1 MSEMSPEMQE
11 LLVITPVLLALGGG
25 VLAALIASFVSRP
38 TAVLVAAT
46 ALVAGAGV
54 SAGTVYGLEANVLA
68 YDVMI
73 GGGGFSGT
81 ATVIMA
87 LSAAALLGGFAWFAR
102 SPSGGL
108 AAALVAL
115 STGAAVALAQSLDLV
130 FTLIALESLALCA
143 YALVAQAR
151 TPRADE
157 AAVKYVI
164 QGSVATGLFLLG
176 MAILV
181 GLHGGGTSLLAIRST
196 FSGVPST
203 PLAAA
208 MALVIAAFAYKL
220 GAFPFHSWAPDAF
233 ETAPSPSAGYL
244 AAAPKIAAVLAAF
257 VISSILF
264 SGPEV
269 PAWQLSW
276 QMGSFPIVID
286 VPRISALWAVLA
298 TGSIVFGNLA
308 ALRQRSYGRMLAYS
322 GIAQIG
328 YALIGL
334 TVGERVVGITML
346 LLSAYGAAVLAAFLA
361 AEVMRCTRPDWDGS
375 ISGMAG
381 FGRSNP
387 VTGVA
392 LAVAMFSLTGIPL
405 TAGFWGKL
413 LVFGGAV
420 GMEWE
425 WLVIV
430 AVLGSA
436 VSFGYYGRVLKTI
449 YFEDAPSSTSM
460 ETATA
465 EENSEIIVSGR
476 EGRAAAVVTVVLAL
490 AILAVG
496 IAPLF
501 VGIEFLQ
508 RFFVF
513 G

>member
-1 MSEMSPEMQE
+1 MSQE

-25 VLAALIASFVSRP
+25 VLAAIIASFVSRP
-38 TAVLVAAT
+38 AAVLVAAV

-54 SAGTVYGLEANVLA
+54 SVSAVYGFEANVLA

-73 GGGGFSGT
+73 GGGGFSGV
-81 ATVIMA
+81 AAVILTLA
-87 LSAAALLGGFAWFAR
+87 AAALLGGFAWFAR

-108 AAALVAL
+108 AAALIAL
-115 STGAAVALAQSLDLV
+115 STAAAVALAQSLDLV

-151 TPRADE
+151 SPRADE

-176 MAILV
+176 IAILV
-181 GLHGGGTSLLAIRST
+181 GLHGGGTALLSIRST
-196 FSGVPST
+196 FAGVPST

-208 MALVIAAFAYKL
+208 MALVAAAFAYKL

-233 ETAPSPSAGYL
+233 ETAPPSSAGYL

-257 VISSILF
+257 VLSSILF

-276 QMGSFPIVID
+276 SIGSLPILID

-298 TGSIVFGNLA
+298 TGSILFGNLA
-308 ALRQRSYGRMLAYS
+308 ALRQRSYGRMLGYS

-328 YALIGL
+328 YALVGL

-346 LLSAYGAAVLAAFLA
+346 LLSAYGAAVVAAFLA
-361 AEVMRCTRPDWDGS
+361 AEVVRCTRPQWDGT

-413 LVFGGAV
+413 LVFGSAV
-420 GMEWE
+420 GMGWE
-425 WLVIV
+425 WLVIL
-430 AVLGSA
+430 AVLGSV

-449 YFEDAPSSTSM
+449 YFEEVPSPPASQTG
-460 ETATA
+460 TA
-465 EENSEIIVSGR
+465 EEDSAASESAR
-476 EGRAAAVVTVVLAL
+476 EGRAASVVTVVLAL

-508 RFFVF
+508 RFFMF